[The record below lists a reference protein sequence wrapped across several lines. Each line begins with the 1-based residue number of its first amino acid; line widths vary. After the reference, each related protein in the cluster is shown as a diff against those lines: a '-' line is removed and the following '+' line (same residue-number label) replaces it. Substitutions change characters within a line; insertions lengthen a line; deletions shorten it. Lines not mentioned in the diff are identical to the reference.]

1 MYMNLTLALFT
12 LGILIT
18 TLLSVVAYIGNGM
31 ITQLKAIATS
41 LQRVEIDLGI
51 LNHDHANLKE
61 DVKDVK
67 ERVKTL
73 ERS

>member
-1 MYMNLTLALFT
+1 MNLTIALFT

-18 TLLSVVAYIGNGM
+18 TLLSVVAYIGTGM

-73 ERS
+73 ERV

>member
-1 MYMNLTLALFT
+1 MNLTVALFIV
-12 LGILIT
+12 GILIT
-18 TLLSVVAYIGNGM
+18 TLLSVIAWVGNGM

-51 LNHDHANLKE
+51 LNHDHSNLKE
-61 DVKDVK
+61 DVREVK

-73 ERS
+73 ERI

>member
-1 MYMNLTLALFT
+1 MNLTLALFT

-73 ERS
+73 ERV

>member
-1 MYMNLTLALFT
+1 MNLTLALFT

-18 TLLSVVAYIGNGM
+18 TLLSVVAWIGNGM
-31 ITQLKAIATS
+31 IVQLKAIATS

-73 ERS
+73 ERA